1 MSSRLSSRRT
11 VTILLTLVFICGFL
25 PSTSSAVPIIGKFI
39 GETTIDFGPAG
50 SRTIKDTYALGIQEG
65 DLFGSFD
72 PDYMLNL
79 HFGLATVAWYGGPD
93 FDGFADLLTNGTA
106 DRMGLLL
113 GTSSTSLWGSTSA
126 LECYWFYGDG
136 TCASGIDLAGSKIQ
150 TILVETTIFD
160 VFSPGSDPNGDGIW
174 TDYHVLANVGIYGV
188 VPEPS
193 TILLLGSGLI
203 GVAGL
208 ARRRK
213 S

>member
-25 PSTSSAVPIIGKFI
+25 PSTSSAVSIIGKLI

-50 SRTIKDTYALGIQEG
+50 SSSIKDTYALGIQEG
-65 DLFGSFD
+65 DPFSFD
-72 PDYMLNL
+72 PDYSLDL
-79 HFGLATVAWYGGPD
+79 YFGLATVAWYGGPD

-113 GTSSTSLWGSTSA
+113 GTSSTSLWGSTNA

-136 TCASGIDLAGSKIQ
+136 TCASGIDFAGSTIQ
-150 TILVETTIFD
+150 TILVETTTFD

-174 TDYHVLANVGIYGV
+174 TDFHVLANVRIYG

-193 TILLLGSGLI
+193 TMLLLGTGLL
-203 GVAGL
+203 GVVGI